1 MTNIVSGAVSTV
13 TDLGKDEAW
22 LHGWLK
28 EQPDRLGLGD
38 LSTTDSVAD
47 DDLSFVASDD
57 ERSFSVD
64 VQLGEMEASR
74 GFQVLDNWARSRVL
88 HPDKTHVAV
97 LVTEAV
103 SDRYQTTLETLA
115 EHLPL
120 VVVELQVWKGQK
132 EAIVVPHVALSSDDV
147 DLSSTPAA
155 QAAEAMAKVDDA
167 TEADETVEAE
177 AEAAVDAEET
187 ADGSE
192 VVSEAEAVEA
202 EAEAQAEADAEVAD
216 DVPGNKDDTGVGNP
230 WGLASDDAENN
241 DNDENSENGEYH
253 SSGTGSTGLL
263 SKVN

>member
-1 MTNIVSGAVSTV
+1 MTNVVSGAVSTV

-28 EQPDRLGLGD
+28 ERPSRLGLGE
-38 LSTTDSVAD
+38 LNTTDGVD
-47 DDLSFVASDD
+47 DDGSFVAADD
-57 ERSFSVD
+57 SRSFSVD

-74 GFQVLDNWARSRVL
+74 GFQVLDNWARSRVH

-120 VVVELQVWKGQK
+120 VVVELQVWKGEE

-147 DLSSTPAA
+147 DLSDTPAV
-155 QAAEAMAKVDDA
+155 QAAEAMAKVADA
-167 TEADETVEAE
+167 PEAE
-177 AEAAVDAEET
+177 AEEVADAVAESAVEST
-187 ADGSE
+187 DEPE
-192 VVSEAEAVEA
+192 VVSGDEAEEA

-216 DVPGNKDDTGVGNP
+216 DVPENKDDTGVGNP
-230 WGLASDDAENN
+230 WGLSEDGENT
-241 DNDENSENGEYH
+241 ENGEYH

-263 SKVN
+263 SKVG